1 LAASSRTRIDQR
13 SRGHGLRND
22 TGLDEEFLHPID
34 AVDRYRQGRI
44 DLFVVDRLIGDEF
57 STLVVRLGVRHVMG
71 DLDRLVAMKQYQLK
85 AKPTAMGGPA
95 ANLTAVMSGQ
105 IDVGWAAAPF
115 GLDQLDQNRSAS
127 LRPAT
132 MPTPSRVRRC
142 ELMPTIMK
150 AHKDVVDRYMKAYRE
165 AVNYMYTDPNAL
177 KVYAHWLK
185 ISEAKAK
192 RTRDDFF
199 PRASVEPDKIVG
211 LDNREGCGRLEFH
224 GHGNDQG
231 PA

>member
-142 ELMPTIMK
+142 ELMPTISEG
-150 AHKDVVDRYMKAYRE
+150 AQGRGRSLHESLPRSRQLHVHRSERTE
-165 AVNYMYTDPNAL
+165 GLCAL
-177 KVYAHWLK
+177 AQ
-185 ISEAKAK
+185 
-192 RTRDDFF
+192 
-199 PRASVEPDKIVG
+199 
-211 LDNREGCGRLEFH
+211 
-224 GHGNDQG
+224 DQRG
-231 PA
+231 QGQTHAR